1 MNSRPKM
8 DEQQLLDLLQEY
20 PAPEA
25 EEGFYDRA
33 LIRAVHKGSRRQ
45 RNRWMLAGFGSA
57 IAAGLAIWVIT
68 AMLMT
73 TPQLPDAEPTIPG
86 VTIAMQQEHTV
97 RLVFSSAQALDEAT
111 LTVSLPDGI
120 ELAGFPGQREIT
132 WQTSLQE
139 GKNLLPLTLIA
150 LTPSGGEV
158 LARLEHQDRNRTF
171 RLRVDV
177 S

>member
-8 DEQQLLDLLQEY
+8 QEQELLDMLKEY
-20 PAPEA
+20 PVPEA
-25 EEGFYDRA
+25 EAGFYDRA

-97 RLVFSSAQALDEAT
+97 RLVFSSAQALDSAT

-120 ELAGFPGQREIT
+120 ELAGFPGQQEIT

-158 LARLEHQDRNRTF
+158 LARLEHKDRNRTF

>member
-1 MNSRPKM
+1 MNSKTKM
-8 DEQQLLDLLQEY
+8 QEQELLDMLKEY
-20 PAPEA
+20 PVPEA
-25 EEGFYDRA
+25 EAGFYDRA

-97 RLVFSSAQALDEAT
+97 RLVFSSAQALDSAT

-158 LARLEHQDRNRTF
+158 LARLEHKDRNRTF
-171 RLRVDV
+171 RLRVEV